1 VAIPF
6 PEIVE
11 AIGGLLRADPARTL
25 AVADSLRA
33 PGRTYESTVT
43 GMSMGPWLPPGS
55 RIRIALIPA
64 ASYEVG
70 EVVTFVAGEQ
80 IVVHRVAHRGRA
92 AAALGHLVT
101 LGDATLVP
109 DPPVAT
115 GQVLGAVTGVWR
127 SGGWVRPAGSPRRS
141 LPARAVRA
149 LSVALAVGA
158 LQVSPRATARVMTGL
173 HRVAAALRTAWVRER
188 ERRSPGPPGRS

>member
-1 VAIPF
+1 VAIPS

-11 AIGGLLRADPARTL
+11 AVGGLLRADPARTL
-25 AVADSLRA
+25 AVAESLRA

-43 GMSMGPWLPPGS
+43 GMSMGPGLPPGS
-55 RIRIALIPA
+55 RIRVALVPD
-64 ASYEVG
+64 ASFEVG
-70 EVVTFVAGEQ
+70 EVVAFVAGER
-80 IVVHRVAHRGRA
+80 IVVHRVAYRGRA
-92 AAALGHLVT
+92 AAARGHLVT

-115 GQVLGAVTGVWR
+115 RQVHGAVTGVWR
-127 SGGWVRPAGSPRRS
+127 PGGWVPPAGPPRRS

-149 LSVALAVGA
+149 LSLALAVGA

-173 HRVAAALRTAWVRER
+173 HRAAAALRTARVGGR